1 MDPQLEMIM
10 NAQMDTTGLIGLMNK
25 NYKETI

>member
-10 NAQMDTTGLIGLMNK
+10 NAQMDTTGLIGLMNR